1 MPPAAVAAADAES
14 VPEQLARV
22 LRRYRQAMGEA
33 LADGGYRPLMP
44 AANWLLIALARQ
56 PGTVNDLARR
66 LGLTK
71 QAVSRL
77 TDRLVVLGYCD
88 RQRSQANRR
97 QVRLSVTEAGA
108 RAADALQAGIQE
120 ADKALLGSLGGDERA
135 AFRHALSVM
144 AAVAPSPDAG
154 SPGEGPPGEGSP
166 GEGPP
171 DAADAE
177 EAD

>member
-1 MPPAAVAAADAES
+1 MPPADAAAAADAES

-44 AANWLLIALARQ
+44 AANWLLVALARQ

-108 RAADALQAGIQE
+108 RAAEALRAGIQE
-120 ADKALLGSLGGDERA
+120 ADEALLGSLDGDERA

-144 AAVAPSPDAG
+144 AVVAPVPDADSPDAG
-154 SPGEGPPGEGSP
+154 LPGGGS
-166 GEGPP
+166 
-171 DAADAE
+171 ADGGDVE

>member
-1 MPPAAVAAADAES
+1 
-14 VPEQLARV
+14 
-22 LRRYRQAMGEA
+22 
-33 LADGGYRPLMP
+33 MP

-120 ADKALLGSLGGDERA
+120 ADQALLGSLGDDERA
-135 AFRHALSVM
+135 AFRHALSAM
-144 AAVAPSPDAG
+144 AAVAPWPGAGSPDAG
-154 SPGEGPPGEGSP
+154 SPGEGS
-166 GEGPP
+166 P